1 MNEISEC
8 MVLLDLFS
16 SMAFVL
22 VMVVLGMGFYI
33 WIQKKWDRDL
43 KEDRDWWKDR
53 VSEQRDFYLKELLD
67 LKAINEEMSGQWK
80 NDNGA

>member
-33 WIQKKWDRDL
+33 WIQKKWERDL
-43 KEDRDWWKDR
+43 KEDRNWWMNR
-53 VSEQRDFYLKELLD
+53 VWEQRDFYLKELLD